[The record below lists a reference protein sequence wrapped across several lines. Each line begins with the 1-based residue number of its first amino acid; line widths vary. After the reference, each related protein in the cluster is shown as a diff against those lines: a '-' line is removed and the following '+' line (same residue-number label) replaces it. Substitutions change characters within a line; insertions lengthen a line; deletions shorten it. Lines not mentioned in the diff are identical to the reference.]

1 MISENMHILFL
12 FQDVEIKEVVDDI
25 HVVEVD
31 VKEEG
36 EEDHVKMEKERWS
49 EVRDYYSRLPICTY
63 GRDEDEWQFQQ
74 RKLNFQYI
82 PHPHNGVC
90 LTKTISSLL
99 TDQGIFK
106 RMFTI
111 TIDNSSSNDI
121 FVNLL
126 KGQLGNEGALRS
138 NRDYFHVLNLVVKDG
153 LKAIEEGIVK
163 VREFESKKGFR

>member
-1 MISENMHILFL
+1 
-12 FQDVEIKEVVDDI
+12 
-25 HVVEVD
+25 
-31 VKEEG
+31 
-36 EEDHVKMEKERWS
+36 
-49 EVRDYYSRLPICTY
+49 
-63 GRDEDEWQFQQ
+63 
-74 RKLNFQYI
+74 
-82 PHPHNGVC
+82 
-90 LTKTISSLL
+90 
-99 TDQGIFK
+99 
-106 RMFTI
+106 MFTI